1 MSALRSAIDE
11 LRSEDLRFASDEEVE
26 DDVREI
32 ERASRMLEAERARR
46 IAAIDQRRSFE
57 RDGYLS
63 VSAWLTHRL
72 GINAAASAQHVR
84 VARALGEMPRT
95 RRALEDGEISLVAAT
110 VLVAAGETNAEAFE
124 GSEQVLVDAAR
135 TLPFR
140 EFRFVVEHWRQ
151 AADPRTA
158 AAEADRIYE
167 LRRLHVSPTLGGMV
181 RVDGDLDPETG
192 QTFITAL
199 RALQDPDARRP
210 GDIRTAAQRRA
221 DALGEICRQWLDA
234 TERPSVARER
244 PHVVVTVDLQAL
256 GGGASRAELED
267 AGAISAS
274 AARRLACDAGV
285 SRVITRGRTQ
295 PLEVGRRTPV
305 VPAGL
310 RRAVVVRDRH
320 CRFPGCDRPH
330 SWCDAHHA
338 VHWAD
343 GGQTSLANLVLLCRR
358 HHRLVH
364 ERFGLTMEDGQPVFR
379 RPDGSVIEERPP
391 PSAP

>member
-1 MSALRSAIDE
+1 MSTLVSALDE

-72 GINAAASAQHVR
+72 GINAAASAHHVR
-84 VARALGEMPRT
+84 VARALDGMPLT
-95 RRALEDGEISLVAAT
+95 RCALQHGEISLGATT
-110 VLVAAGETNAEAFE
+110 VLVAARETNAEAFE

-140 EFRFVVEHWRQ
+140 ELRFVVEHWRQ

-158 AAEADRIYE
+158 AAEADRIHE

-199 RALQDPDARRP
+199 RAVQDADARKP
-210 GDIRTAAQRRA
+210 GDMRTAAQRRA
-221 DALGEICRQWLDA
+221 DALGEICRRWLDVG
-234 TERPSVARER
+234 ERPSVAGER
-244 PHVVVTVDLQAL
+244 PHVVVTVDLEAL
-256 GGGASRAELED
+256 ERGGGRSELAD
-267 AGAISAS
+267 VGAVCPET
-274 AARRLACDAGV
+274 ARRIACDAAL
-285 SRVITRGRTQ
+285 SRVITRGRSE

-305 VPAGL
+305 VPAGI

-320 CRFPGCDRPH
+320 CRFPGCDRPQG
-330 SWCDAHHA
+330 WCDAHHA

-343 GGQTSLANLVLLCRR
+343 GGETSLANLVLLCRP

-364 ERFGLTMEDGQPVFR
+364 GRFALTMEHGQPVFR
-379 RPDGSVIEERPP
+379 RSDGSVIEERPP
-391 PSAP
+391 P

>member
-1 MSALRSAIDE
+1 MSTLRSAIDE
-11 LRSEDLRFASDEEVE
+11 LRSEDLLFASDEEVE

-63 VSAWLTHRL
+63 VSAWLTHRV

-95 RRALEDGEISLVAAT
+95 RRALEDGEISLVATT
-110 VLVAAGETNAEAFE
+110 VLVAARETNAEGFE

-140 EFRFVVEHWRQ
+140 GFRFVVEHWRQ

-192 QTFITAL
+192 QTLITAL
-199 RALQDPDARRP
+199 RAVQDADARKR
-210 GDIRTAAQRRA
+210 GDVRTAAQRRA

-234 TERPSVARER
+234 GERPSIAGER
-244 PHVVVTVDLQAL
+244 PHIVVTVDLEAL
-256 GGGASRAELED
+256 ERGGGRSELAD
-267 AGAISAS
+267 VGAVCPET
-274 AARRLACDAGV
+274 ARRIACDAAV
-285 SRVITRGRTQ
+285 SRVITRGRSE

-320 CRFPGCDRPH
+320 CRFPGCDRPQG
-330 SWCDAHHA
+330 WCDAHHA

-343 GGQTSLANLVLLCRR
+343 GGETSLANLVLLCRR

-379 RPDGSVIEERPP
+379 RPDGSVMEERPP
-391 PSAP
+391 P